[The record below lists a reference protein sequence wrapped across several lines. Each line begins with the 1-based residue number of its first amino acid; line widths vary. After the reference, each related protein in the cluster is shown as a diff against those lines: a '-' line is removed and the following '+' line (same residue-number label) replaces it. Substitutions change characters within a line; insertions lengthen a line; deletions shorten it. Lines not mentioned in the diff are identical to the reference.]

1 MPSLPQYDGAIE
13 QAERKIQLSLTRLIY
28 DYTEVEGLPMPLAS
42 NSAATVQVLGLEDW
56 VIGQAENQLRIFVNL
71 KIWEIL
77 SEYQGANANI
87 RDYADKIA
95 EIYNSSR
102 YKELASKI
110 EISEDSLS
118 QLASRITG
126 VDTDK
131 TQDFPNFESYAK
143 VFVLY
148 PIPDITGLW
157 QDDKTFAS
165 QRLAGLNPMAIKRV
179 TFSDDIGANWNNLKR
194 KLSPDITEEAVQYF
208 LGPNSSFESAIKEH
222 RLFVCDYEALTHA
235 KAAADAPGAQK
246 GQYLMGPI
254 ALFVRTDDFPGL
266 QLAAVQLNQSRT
278 LGGGNNYPSMLAA
291 DSAKP
296 GNANKWLMAKM
307 FVQAADLNL
316 NQAVNHL
323 GETHLTEEAFAIAMH
338 RQLAVEHPLYILL
351 SFHFAALIVI
361 NKLGEL
367 TLLNKAGLIQNILE
381 GGLSGSLELI
391 QNAYAGWD
399 FNDFDFPV
407 RTAKRGLDPASL
419 PYFPYRDDGQ
429 LIWDTLGSYVDDY
442 IALYYKTDTDVTGDY
457 ELQNWAKE
465 IASSDGGH
473 IKGFN
478 ANISSIAELSKIIQR
493 LLWTAGPQHA
503 AVNFPQIDYFAFIP
517 NLPAATYAPPPNNFK
532 TASVDTAEV
541 LALLPPAEQTG
552 VQVKTTYSLA
562 GYHYDQLLGY
572 YDKLDPGA
580 RIVCKKYYDALHG
593 GIKAEI
599 DKRNKGREATQGL
612 LSYSFFLPGNIPNST
627 SV

>member
-1 MPSLPQYDGAIE
+1 M
-13 QAERKIQLSLTRLIY
+13 
-28 DYTEVEGLPMPLAS
+28 
-42 NSAATVQVLGLEDW
+42 ATFE
-56 VIGQAENQLRIFVNL
+56 
-71 KIWEIL
+71 
-77 SEYQGANANI
+77 
-87 RDYADKIA
+87 DYADKIA

-118 QLASRITG
+118 QLAGRIT
-126 VDTDK
+126 VSIQIKLKISPTLSPM
-131 TQDFPNFESYAK
+131 QRCLFSS
-143 VFVLY
+143 
-148 PIPDITGLW
+148 IPDITGLW
-157 QDDKTFAS
+157 QNDKTFAS

-179 TFSDDIGANWNNLKR
+179 TFSDDIGENWNILKR

-296 GNANKWLMAKM
+296 GNANKWIMAKM

-351 SFHFAALIVI
+351 SYHFAALIVI

-367 TLLNKAGLIQNILE
+367 TLLNTEGLVQKILE

-391 QNAYAGWD
+391 QNAYADWD
-399 FNDFDFPV
+399 FNDLTFRFVPPNADLIPFHCLTSL
-407 RTAKRGLDPASL
+407 TAM
-419 PYFPYRDDGQ
+419 
-429 LIWDTLGSYVDDY
+429 T
-442 IALYYKTDTDVTGDY
+442 
-457 ELQNWAKE
+457 
-465 IASSDGGH
+465 ASS
-473 IKGFN
+473 F
-478 ANISSIAELSKIIQR
+478 
-493 LLWTAGPQHA
+493 
-503 AVNFPQIDYFAFIP
+503 
-517 NLPAATYAPPPNNFK
+517 
-532 TASVDTAEV
+532 
-541 LALLPPAEQTG
+541 
-552 VQVKTTYSLA
+552 
-562 GYHYDQLLGY
+562 
-572 YDKLDPGA
+572 
-580 RIVCKKYYDALHG
+580 
-593 GIKAEI
+593 GI
-599 DKRNKGREATQGL
+599 RW
-612 LSYSFFLPGNIPNST
+612 
-627 SV
+627 